1 MQKIKEALL
10 ATGQFLNNEW
20 LDKYAVLVKEN
31 MVTEPKA
38 EQTFWSSIQKHHII
52 PRCYYEYVGLPVN
65 NGQDNL
71 VNLTV
76 NDHANAHYYLVK
88 ASATGFMRSNMAAA
102 LNLIKHYG
110 AELSNETVEVVSEI
124 CSERMKALCDAGLK
138 WTFKVPVKCVETN
151 QVFDS
156 ITAAANYIGVQP
168 SSIKRVLKNPE
179 KTLHDFHWE
188 YAGETWEEWRVKQA
202 DKKKGSRLNF
212 FTEEEVALLRKEYP
226 NSGYNIPELLLRHSK
241 QSIQGKAIALGIKVS
256 ETRRAALKRPVV
268 CVETGQVFESV
279 RAAAAFIGSSSLHNN
294 SLVRGNATGGY
305 HWKYLDQYNT
315 TGSEFGDI
323 VVQSFGGGIVRVG

>member
-20 LDKYAVLVKEN
+20 LDKYVALVEVN
-31 MVTEPKA
+31 TATEPKA

-52 PRCYYEYVGLPVN
+52 PRCYYEHVGLPVN
-65 NGQDNL
+65 NSQDNL
-71 VNLTV
+71 VSLTV
-76 NDHANAHYYLVK
+76 NDHANAHYYLIK

-110 AELSNETVEVVSEI
+110 AELSNEAAEFVSETS
-124 CSERMKALCDAGLK
+124 SERMKALCEAGLK

-168 SSIKRVLKNPE
+168 PSIKRALKNPE
-179 KTLHDFHWE
+179 KTLRGFHWE
-188 YAGETWEEWRVKQA
+188 YAGESWEEWRVKQL
-202 DKKKGSRLNF
+202 DKKKDSKLNF
-212 FTEEEVALLRKEYP
+212 FTEEEVELLRKEYP

-241 QSIQGKAIALGIKVS
+241 STIQYKARTLGLKV
-256 ETRRAALKRPVV
+256 RRSARKKPVV
-268 CVETGQVFESV
+268 CIETGQIFESIS
-279 RAAAAFIGSSSLHNN
+279 AAAAFTGASYLRNN
-294 SLVRGNATGGY
+294 SLVRGYATHGY
-305 HWKYLDQYNT
+305 HWKYLD
-315 TGSEFGDI
+315 
-323 VVQSFGGGIVRVG
+323 

>member
-10 ATGQFLNNEW
+10 ATEQFLDDEW
-20 LDKYAVLVKEN
+20 LDKYVALVEAN
-31 MVTEPKA
+31 ILTEPKA

-65 NGQDNL
+65 NNQDNL

-76 NDHANAHYYLVK
+76 NDHANAHYYLIK

-110 AELSNETVEVVSEI
+110 AELSNEAANFVSETS
-124 CSERMKALCDAGLK
+124 SERMKALCEAGQK
-138 WTFKVPVKCVETN
+138 WTFKVPVRCVETSK
-151 QVFDS
+151 VFDS

-168 SSIKRVLKNPE
+168 PSIKRVLKNPE
-179 KTLHDFHWE
+179 KTLRGFHWE
-188 YAGETWEEWRVKQA
+188 YAGETWEEWRAKQT

-212 FTEEEVALLRKEYP
+212 FTEDEVDLLRKEYP

-241 QSIQGKAIALGIKVS
+241 QSIQSTANALGLKVAKP
-256 ETRRAALKRPVV
+256 RRMRPVV
-268 CVETGQVFESV
+268 CVETGQIFESV
-279 RAAAAFIGSSSLHNN
+279 RAAETFIGSSSLHHN
-294 SLVRGNATGGY
+294 SLVKGYATGGY
-305 HWKYLDQYNT
+305 HWKYLD
-315 TGSEFGDI
+315 
-323 VVQSFGGGIVRVG
+323 